1 MSRSK
6 TISTIFALVG
16 TVLLAWAGV
25 AWHRDTKD
33 VNHWKGKLDEHHA
46 QLKAT
51 LTELHAQSL
60 QYQAFMKSL
69 PAVPDSVRMASG
81 KVMRETERR
90 YESTIHKLE
99 RAETTLGLD
108 IKRAKRKLAEAEQAR
123 KRAALPFAG
132 GGAAAWLC
140 AALVAGLSRSRARKP
155 RKAA

>member
-1 MSRSK
+1 MTRSK
-6 TISTIFALVG
+6 TISTIFALAG
-16 TVLLAWAGV
+16 AGLIAWAGV
-25 AWHRDTKD
+25 SWHRDTED
-33 VNHWKGKLDEHHA
+33 VNHWTGKLDEHKS

-51 LTELHAQSL
+51 LTELHTQSL

-81 KVMRETERR
+81 KVMRETEHR

-99 RAETTLGLD
+99 RTETTLGLD
-108 IKRAKRKLAEAEQAR
+108 INRAKRKLAEAEQAR

-132 GGAAAWLC
+132 AGAAAWLC
-140 AALVAGLSRSRARKP
+140 AALVAGLSRKP